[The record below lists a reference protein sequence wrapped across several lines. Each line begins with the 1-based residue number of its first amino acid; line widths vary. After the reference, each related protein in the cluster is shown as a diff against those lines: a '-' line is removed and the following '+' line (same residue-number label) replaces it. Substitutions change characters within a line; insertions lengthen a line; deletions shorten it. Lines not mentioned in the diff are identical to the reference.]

1 MKLRETA
8 APGWCSKTSL
18 LLRRAG
24 SFYPSLCRT
33 KAMGPFQLL
42 LFWKYFMQFQ
52 LCFKLIFLYFLL
64 FLSDRSYVGFILK
77 RFKPLPPSLPS
88 VLPMSLWALGSLKFC
103 VSTMDS
109 GPGPR
114 TQALWGPHHQRRISC
129 HWLPGVGTAQGCLS
143 SFCHSTTE
151 FKMAWVRGCSKV
163 LLPQPVGELLRE
175 RGSTSHP
182 STPSTQSS
190 MEAVCSLWARFYSQ
204 DKHNHRQASAA
215 LAPRSQPCPMPLRR

>member
-1 MKLRETA
+1 MSVIMKLREAA

-24 SFYPSLCRT
+24 SFYPSLCCT

-88 VLPMSLWALGSLKFC
+88 VLPTALWALGSLKFC
-103 VSTMDS
+103 VSTMDR
-109 GPGPR
+109 GPAPE
-114 TQALWGPHHQRRISC
+114 RRPC
-129 HWLPGVGTAQGCLS
+129 GVHIT
-143 SFCHSTTE
+143 
-151 FKMAWVRGCSKV
+151 K
-163 LLPQPVGELLRE
+163 GE
-175 RGSTSHP
+175 
-182 STPSTQSS
+182 
-190 MEAVCSLWARFYSQ
+190 
-204 DKHNHRQASAA
+204 SAA
-215 LAPRSQPCPMPLRR
+215 AGSLVLARLRGV